1 MRKMLEL
8 QFFFYKLLC
17 DEGLLLS
24 KKVTSVMGPNV
35 KIPLDVILVLS
46 NMIMELSYVREK
58 NGVPQNMTKLQSK
71 VMLVLANIIME
82 LLNMRKKI
90 GYY

>member
-1 MRKMLEL
+1 
-8 QFFFYKLLC
+8 
-17 DEGLLLS
+17 
-24 KKVTSVMGPNV
+24 MGPNV